1 MKQDI
6 VNWYIMTS
14 DFNHEETL
22 RYFENHDYFG
32 YNPERIHFL
41 NKTTLWL

>member
-1 MKQDI
+1 
-6 VNWYIMTS
+6 MTS

-32 YNPERIHFL
+32 YNQNVF
-41 NKTTLWL
+41 TF

>member
-1 MKQDI
+1 
-6 VNWYIMTS
+6 MTS